1 VDLWKP
7 ELYNMRRK
15 GRTGRKRRRSQTS
28 WCMPIILALKRLRQD
43 DNGDF
48 EASLGYEVNSKPT

>member
-1 VDLWKP
+1 
-7 ELYNMRRK
+7 MRRK